1 MGVPEYVSSA
11 STNGTISSRY
21 ICDCCGITFITK
33 DEKEEHI
40 KLEHSEHK
48 PPSPVG

>member
-1 MGVPEYVSSA
+1 MSKASS
-11 STNGTISSRY
+11 SETKSSRFT
-21 ICDCCGITFITK
+21 CEQCGITFNTN

-48 PPSPVG
+48 PPSGVG

>member
-1 MGVPEYVSSA
+1 MSSE
-11 STNGTISSRY
+11 STNGAMSSRFT
-21 ICDCCGITFITK
+21 CDYCGIAFINK

-48 PPSPVG
+48 PPSGVG

>member
-1 MGVPEYVSSA
+1 MSTSSA
-11 STNGTISSRY
+11 SKTTPSGFICEYCKISFTSQ
-21 ICDCCGITFITK
+21 

-48 PPSPVG
+48 QPSGVG

>member
-1 MGVPEYVSSA
+1 MSKANSSE
-11 STNGTISSRY
+11 TKSSRFT
-21 ICDCCGITFITK
+21 CEQCGITFSTN

-48 PPSPVG
+48 PPSGVA